1 MLHQYGKRFLRQKT
15 QRETA
20 KRIET
25 RDAILWDI
33 FPDDK
38 YCRVKIQGSNT
49 LIKAQYPENW
59 QQTPTY
65 LKPGNAVRIQH
76 VGGNRNRV
84 VIVGNGATIPTP
96 TGASMFPTASA
107 GPDAVLAGCKVKAT
121 DAGMYVYIETGT
133 YRIDGTTY
141 TLSAMTAAESNIAT
155 AAMGVPIDATHCVKA
170 IDAASSTLYRFDLLA
185 VGTDGT
191 VDLIK
196 GTSAAT
202 PVMPDTPT
210 DHVALGWVF
219 IPPDT
224 TDITDALINR
234 PFAEPVAS
242 TLDVTVADDDL
253 AWAETSTTITVAV
266 LDQYERA
273 ITGTNWG
280 ILGEFVDGNGT
291 LDGNSTETNYTGTGS
306 NSTTF
311 TYARGLND
319 PGDESPR
326 LKFSLTQNP
335 DVQMQTVILLRDASG
350 DIMI

>member
-1 MLHQYGKRFLRQKT
+1 MLHQYGKRFLRQRT

-84 VIVGNGATIPTP
+84 VIVGNGAAIPTP
-96 TGASMFPTASA
+96 TGAAMFPVAQA
-107 GPDAVLAGCKVKAT
+107 GPDAVLGGCKVKAT
-121 DAGMYVYIETGT
+121 DAGMYIYIETGT

-141 TLSAMTAAESNIAT
+141 TLSAMTAAETNIAT
-155 AAMGVPIDATHCVKA
+155 AAMGVPIDVTHLVKA
-170 IDAASSTLYRFDLLA
+170 LDAASSTLYRFDLLV
-185 VGTDGT
+185 VGADGT

-196 GTSAAT
+196 GTSGASPT
-202 PVMPDTPT
+202 MPDVPA
-210 DHVALGWVF
+210 DHVALGWVL
-219 IPPDT
+219 IPPGT
-224 TDITDALINR
+224 TDITGALINR

-242 TLDVTVADDDL
+242 TLNVTVADDDL
-253 AWAETSTTITVAV
+253 AWAEETTTVTVEV

-280 ILGEFVDGNGT
+280 IHGEFVGGNGT
-291 LDGNSTETNYTGTGS
+291 LDGSSTATRNTGTPS
-306 NSTTF
+306 NSTVF
-311 TYARGLND
+311 TYARGLAD

>member
-1 MLHQYGKRFLRQKT
+1 MLHQYGKRFLRNKT

-25 RDAILWDI
+25 RDAILWDVY
-33 FPDDK
+33 PDDK

-96 TGASMFPTASA
+96 TGASMFPTAQA
-107 GPDAVLAGCKVKAT
+107 GPDAVLSGCKVKAT

-133 YRIDGTTY
+133 YRIDGTVY
-141 TLSAMTAAESNIAT
+141 TLSAMAAAETNIAT

-170 IDAASSTLYRFDLLA
+170 LDAASSTLYRFDLLA

-196 GTSAAT
+196 GTSAANPT
-202 PVMPDTPT
+202 MPDTPAN
-210 DHVALGWVF
+210 HIALGWVF
-219 IPPDT
+219 IPPET
-224 TDITDALINR
+224 TGINDALVNR
-234 PFAEPVAS
+234 SFADPVAS
-242 TLDVTVADDDL
+242 TLGVTITDDEL
-253 AWAETSTTITVAV
+253 AWTEASTTITVEV

-273 ITGTNWG
+273 IIGTNWG
-280 ILGEFVDGNGT
+280 ILGEFISGNGT
-291 LDGNSTETNYTGTGS
+291 LDGDSSHTNYTGTSS
-306 NSTTF
+306 NSVTF

-335 DVQMQTVILLRDASG
+335 DVQAQTAIRLLDASG
-350 DIMI
+350 DPMI

>member
-1 MLHQYGKRFLRQKT
+1 MLHQYGKRFLRNKA

-25 RDAILWDI
+25 RDAILWDV
-33 FPDDK
+33 FPGDK

-84 VIVGNGATIPTP
+84 VIVGNGAAIPTP
-96 TGASMFPTASA
+96 TGASMFPTAQA
-107 GPDAVLAGCKVKAT
+107 GPDAVLLSCKVKAT

-141 TLSAMTAAESNIAT
+141 TLSAMTAAETNIAT
-155 AAMGVPIDATHCVKA
+155 AAMGVPIDVTHLVKA

-196 GTSAAT
+196 GTAAST
-202 PVMPDTPT
+202 PTMPDTPT

-242 TLDVTVADDDL
+242 TLDVTVADGDL

-266 LDQYERA
+266 LDQYQRA
-273 ITGTNWG
+273 IIGTNWG
-280 ILGEFVDGNGT
+280 IYGEFVDGNGT